1 MHAVQKEMES
11 GDESGQCTQKERAN
25 EMTWQQG
32 GRYRIVKHP
41 ARQQPFTLWRNDK
54 VIQFTVSE
62 DEAIAYATQ
71 DKVSEDEAIAYATQD
86 KGHGV

>member
-1 MHAVQKEMES
+1 MHAVQKEMEP

-25 EMTWQQG
+25 EMTWQQ

-62 DEAIAYATQ
+62 DEAITYATR
-71 DKVSEDEAIAYATQD
+71 DK
-86 KGHGV
+86 KGHGA